1 MLNSRLI
8 LIRHA
13 EVEERYRKVFGGRI
27 DMNLSETG
35 HQQASVLANHLKDRP
50 IDVIYASPMKRVQQ
64 TLAPFLRSGA
74 PQPVILDGLREVD
87 FGDWTGHEWEKI
99 QDKFGISA
107 YQWLQLLETGGIP
120 NGEPLATYRARVEPC
135 VRRMVD
141 SHPGKSVAAFCHGGV
156 IRMILSILLDL
167 PLGRTSAFNFD
178 YASVSEIEW
187 KLGRMEIQLLNYT
200 PWRHSPA
207 AITK

>member
-1 MLNSRLI
+1 MSDARLI

-13 EVEERYRKVFGGRI
+13 EVEERYKRVFGGRI
-27 DMNLSETG
+27 DMNLSDTG
-35 HQQASVLANHLKDRP
+35 RRQAAALADYLRHKP

-64 TLAPFLRSGA
+64 TLKPYLKNGA

-99 QDKFGISA
+99 QEKFGISA

-120 NGEPLATYRARVEPC
+120 NGEPLAAYRSRVEPC
-135 VRRMVD
+135 VRQMLD
-141 SHPGKSVAAFCHGGV
+141 SHSGKTVAAFCHGGV
-156 IRMILSILLDL
+156 IRMIFSILLDV
-167 PLGRTSAFNFD
+167 PLSRMAAYNFD

-187 KLGRMEIQLLNYT
+187 KAGRMEIQLLNYT
-200 PWRHSPA
+200 TWRHGGPA
-207 AITK
+207 GAL